1 MLTIIMEQE
10 VSEILSGRISNAD
23 EEEVEDELAALEAEV
38 NGCVGTAE
46 RLPNAPTTDLP
57 AQKSGEESAVVS
69 QPTKQRERQ
78 VVFAS

>member
-10 VSEILSGRISNAD
+10 VSEILAGRISNAD
-23 EEEVEDELAALEAEV
+23 EEEVEDELAALEAEA

-57 AQKSGEESAVVS
+57 AQKSGDESAAVS
-69 QPTKQRERQ
+69 QPTNQRERQ
-78 VVFAS
+78 AVLAP